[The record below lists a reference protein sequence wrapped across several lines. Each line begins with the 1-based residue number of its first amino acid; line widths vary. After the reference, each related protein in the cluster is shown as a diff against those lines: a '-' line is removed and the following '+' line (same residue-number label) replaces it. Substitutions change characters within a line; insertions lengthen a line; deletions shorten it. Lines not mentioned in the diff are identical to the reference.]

1 MSAIQELAP
10 YIAEFQP
17 SIKRAKAAKGYTNND
32 LIALSGVSKSAVDR
46 LCDGSQTDPKLYYAV
61 AICKSLDLS
70 IDDLFGLSASSECAP
85 EIAEKLHGLELQ
97 NHEKEARLSEIKGA
111 LNVAICDTEH
121 QKETAEMLRSQNK
134 GLRYSFFLLFV
145 LFAFLVF
152 TLLFYI
158 IWDSSVPNDG
168 LIRNGNVSI
177 LAYIAIGLV
186 AASFLSICGFL
197 FRLLRKK

>member
-1 MSAIQELAP
+1 M
-10 YIAEFQP
+10 
-17 SIKRAKAAKGYTNND
+17 
-32 LIALSGVSKSAVDR
+32 
-46 LCDGSQTDPKLYYAV
+46 
-61 AICKSLDLS
+61 S

-134 GLRYSFFLLFV
+134 GLRYTVFLLV
-145 LFAFLVF
+145 GLCAVLVF